1 MPSRVSDG
9 RSIIYQEMG
18 AESRRIKLEVTA
30 NRVMHPSAKYIDVG
44 TTTLDDDRII
54 WAASLIFRRF
64 ATSYDL
70 FIDNCQHFTQ
80 LLAEVIS
87 GRLKRDDVRRF
98 FDSRSVM
105 KIPIAASWLAAP
117 VYGCTVALHH
127 ALKPEGD
134 GDGDGTATSES
145 SAHQSVGRFLDSM
158 ENFYLHPRV
167 YAARRRQRLF

>member
-1 MPSRVSDG
+1 
-9 RSIIYQEMG
+9 
-18 AESRRIKLEVTA
+18 
-30 NRVMHPSAKYIDVG
+30 
-44 TTTLDDDRII
+44 
-54 WAASLIFRRF
+54 
-64 ATSYDL
+64 
-70 FIDNCQHFTQ
+70 
-80 LLAEVIS
+80 
-87 GRLKRDDVRRF
+87 
-98 FDSRSVM
+98 M

>member
-1 MPSRVSDG
+1 M
-9 RSIIYQEMG
+9 
-18 AESRRIKLEVTA
+18 RINA
-30 NRVMHPSAKYIDVG
+30 DVLLCI
-44 TTTLDDDRII
+44 T
-54 WAASLIFRRF
+54 ASLIFRRF

-87 GRLKRDDVRRF
+87 GRAKRDEVRQF
-98 FDSRSVM
+98 FDKRSVM
-105 KIPIAASWLAAP
+105 KIPVAASWLAAP

-134 GDGDGTATSES
+134 SEATS
-145 SAHQSVGRFLDSM
+145 SAHENVGRFLDSM